1 MPDSEQVELS
11 DDSVLEER
19 SRATPLKPTVWMTG
33 VLVWATVVGLFL
45 RIPAW
50 AGIFLCVLTG
60 FSFLLYIGSYIY
72 LMATDRESLRAE
84 RYSMKLPPPSQRNM
98 QMQIHRESLEADQD
112 SPAHL
117 EMAQEKSRGAK

>member
-11 DDSVLEER
+11 NDSVSEKR

-45 RIPAW
+45 RIPTW

-60 FSFLLYIGSYIY
+60 FSFLLYMGSYIY
-72 LMATDRESLRAE
+72 LMATDRESLREE
-84 RYSMKLPPPSQRNM
+84 RYSMKLLPPSQRNR

-112 SPAHL
+112 SLAHL
-117 EMAQEKSRGAK
+117 EMAQEKSRVAK

>member
-11 DDSVLEER
+11 NDSVSEKR

-45 RIPAW
+45 RIPTW

-72 LMATDRESLRAE
+72 LMATDRESLREE
-84 RYSMKLPPPSQRNM
+84 RYSMKLLPPSQRNR

-112 SPAHL
+112 SLAHL
-117 EMAQEKSRGAK
+117 EMAQEKSRVAK